1 MVKARSIDYAP
12 PMTNAAQ
19 KASVL
24 IKALPYLQRFRGKT
38 FLIKM
43 GGSAMDDPELVRDVM
58 RDIVFLE
65 LAGIKPVVVHG
76 GGKAISAAMEKAGLE
91 AKFIGGLRVTTPE
104 AIEIVDNTLHGEIN
118 RGLVET
124 INELG
129 GKATSIH
136 GTSVF
141 SAKQLLGKDENGNP
155 VDIGRVGQ
163 VTNCRCEDVLYALSS
178 GIVPVISPLGR
189 HEDTGE
195 THNINADIAA
205 AALACALKPAKLVYL
220 SDVPG
225 LLSNPKDQ
233 TTLIESVTGVQAREL
248 IKDGTISGGMIPKI
262 ESALEA
268 LESGVEKVHFIDG
281 RVPHTLLLEIFTQ
294 SGIGTEIRSSPRG
307 A

>member
-1 MVKARSIDYAP
+1 MVKEGPLDYGPAM
-12 PMTNAAQ
+12 MTAAQ

-43 GGSAMDDPELVRDVM
+43 GGSAMDNPELVRDVM

-65 LAGIKPVVVHG
+65 VAGINPVIVHG
-76 GGKAISAAMEKAGLE
+76 GGKAISAAMTEAGLE

-104 AIEIVDNTLHGEIN
+104 AIEIVDRTLHGEIN
-118 RGLVET
+118 HGLVDT
-124 INELG
+124 INEFG

-141 SAKQLLGKDENGNP
+141 SAKQLFGKDEDGNP

-163 VTNCRCEDVLYALSS
+163 VTQCRCEDVLYALSS
-178 GIVPVISPLGR
+178 GIVPVISPLGK

-195 THNINADIAA
+195 PHNINADIAA

-225 LLSNPKDQ
+225 LLSDPSDQ
-233 TTLIESVTGVQAREL
+233 STLIESVTGEQAGEL
-248 IKDGTISGGMIPKI
+248 IHDGTITGGMIPKI

-268 LESGVEKVHFIDG
+268 LASGVEKVHFIDG
-281 RVPHTLLLEIFTQ
+281 RVPHTLLLEIFTR
-294 SGIGTEIRSSPRG
+294 SGIGTEIRRTDQPD
-307 A
+307 

>member
-1 MVKARSIDYAP
+1 
-12 PMTNAAQ
+12 MTSAAE

-43 GGSAMDDPELVRDVM
+43 GGSAMDNPELVREVM

-65 LAGIKPVVVHG
+65 VAGIQPVIVHG
-76 GGKAISAAMEKAGLE
+76 GGKAISAAMNESGLE
-91 AKFIGGLRVTTPE
+91 AKFIGGLRVTSAE
-104 AIEIVDNTLHGEIN
+104 AIEIVDRTLHGEIN
-118 RGLVET
+118 HGLVET

-141 SAKQLLGKDENGNP
+141 AAKQLLGKNDDGEM

-163 VTNCRCEDVLYALSS
+163 VTECRMEDVLDALSA
-178 GIVPVISPLGR
+178 GLVPVISPLGR

-195 THNINADIAA
+195 THNINADLAA

-225 LLSNPKDQ
+225 LLRDPSDE
-233 TTLIESVTGVQAREL
+233 TSLIESVKGDVARSL
-248 IKDGTISGGMIPKI
+248 IDDGTISGGMIPKI
-262 ESALEA
+262 TSALEA
-268 LESGVEKVHFIDG
+268 LASGVEKVHFIDG
-281 RVPHTLLLEIFTQ
+281 RVPHTLLLEIFTK
-294 SGIGTEIRSSPRG
+294 SGIGTEIRR
-307 A
+307 